1 MANAGSDLGV
11 TGPAEVTLNGSA
23 SHDPE
28 SGALTY
34 SWKQVSGPQASLLDA
49 TQAKA
54 RVVLDAAT
62 TDINLVFEL
71 TVTDD
76 HNLSAKDQVVVTNK
90 APQPN
95 LPPWSAYRPAPPSS
109 PASR

>member
-1 MANAGSDLGV
+1 M
-11 TGPAEVTLNGSA
+11 TLNGSA

-28 SGALTY
+28 NGALTY

-54 RVVLDAAT
+54 RVVLDAVSS
-62 TDINLVFEL
+62 DINLVFEL

-76 HNLSAKDQVVVTNK
+76 QGLSAKDQVVVTNK

-95 LPPWSAYRPAPPSS
+95 LPPWSAYRPVRPSR